1 MNWQEVYNKLSDD
14 LVNAFNF
21 FMGNM
26 KLTKVFKATII
37 EKINDT
43 VYKVSY
49 KNAEYKV
56 KSYYDL
62 IIGDIVWVCAPGGDW
77 DSLFVQS
84 YNGFLDRIITTD
96 KVVNNLTTN
105 VAGTVLDGRM
115 GKSLKDQFDALNSN
129 LTGIQNSFTEIKTVT
144 IYQTRCDNLNGGYVK
159 FGRLVIVSL
168 QIRVLSPGTN
178 FAMLTGFPAPLL
190 GSGNVPV
197 EMNGIKTLSNE
208 TTGVF
213 INSVGSLCVRAAVA
227 NDYISVS
234 GSYLS
239 T

>member
-1 MNWQEVYNKLSDD
+1 MAVAGRVLMIPAGTWTSGTNYGMLDVVIYAGSSYVAKKQINNSTVAPPSAPSDWQLLAQGYDVTN
-14 LVNAFNF
+14 VV
-21 FMGNM
+21 
-26 KLTKVFKATII
+26 TKSMI
-37 EKINDT
+37 
-43 VYKVSY
+43 
-49 KNAEYKV
+49 
-56 KSYYDL
+56 
-62 IIGDIVWVCAPGGDW
+62 
-77 DSLFVQS
+77 
-84 YNGFLDRIITTD
+84 
-96 KVVNNLTTN
+96 VNNFLATDPN
-105 VAGTVLDGRM
+105 TVLSGPM
-115 GKSLKDQFDALNSN
+115 GKSLKDQLEQQNSN

-178 FAMLTGFPAPLL
+178 FAMLTGFPVPLL

-208 TTGVF
+208 ATGVF

>member
-1 MNWQEVYNKLSDD
+1 MVGDELNLNWQEVFNKFSDD
-14 LVNAFNF
+14 LVNAFDLF
-21 FMGNM
+21 TGNL

-43 VYKVSY
+43 VYKVLY

-84 YNGFLDRIITTD
+84 YNGFLDRIVTTD

-115 GKSLKDQFDALNSN
+115 GKSLKDQLDTINSN
-129 LTGIQNSFTEIKTVT
+129 LTNKADKSA
-144 IYQTRCDNLNGGYVK
+144 
-159 FGRLVIVSL
+159 LVDKNQFMYAYNATDWKV
-168 QIRVLSPGTN
+168 
-178 FAMLTGFPAPLL
+178 LL
-190 GSGNVPV
+190 GLENGWLFVRIVNINTGANVY
-197 EMNGIKTLSNE
+197 NGKVQLTS
-208 TTGVF
+208 F
-213 INSVGSLCVRAAVA
+213 
-227 NDYISVS
+227 
-234 GSYLS
+234 
-239 T
+239 

>member
-1 MNWQEVYNKLSDD
+1 MDHKYISYAGLKRFFYTKILKLINLKIDK
-14 LVNAFNF
+14 VNGDISN
-21 FMGNM
+21 
-26 KLTKVFKATII
+26 TKVRSVDTISTEFPDPVAGESTKAFLG
-37 EKINDT
+37 
-43 VYKVSY
+43 
-49 KNAEYKV
+49 KV
-56 KSYYDL
+56 KKCL
-62 IIGDIVWVCAPGGDW
+62 ADW
-77 DSLFVQS
+77 KAIKSTLLTLSMLTNQHENSTSKIPTSALVYALKQSL
-84 YNGFLDRIITTD
+84 DTT
-96 KVVNNLTTN
+96 
-105 VAGTVLDGRM
+105 
-115 GKSLKDQFDALNSN
+115 NSN

-144 IYQTRCDNLNGGYVK
+144 IYQTRCDSLNGGYVK

-178 FAMLTGFPAPLL
+178 FAMLTGFPVPLL

-208 TTGVF
+208 ATGVF